1 MPLIAKENIL
11 TAQYMYYQ
19 RLAELRSKVRQ
30 VVHQGMTLGEEYEGE
45 TAGTLSE
52 IEEEVN
58 GVEECIHL
66 LNHLLEN

>member
-1 MPLIAKENIL
+1 MSLIAKENIL

-19 RLAELRSKVRQ
+19 RLEELRAKVRK
-30 VVHQGMTLGEEYEGE
+30 VVQQGLSLGEEYEGE
-45 TAGTLSE
+45 TVMALGE
-52 IEEEVN
+52 IEEEVC